1 VKKPKTKFLF
11 RLIGIGIFIYIISK
25 VDSSKI
31 INQYRNADTR
41 LILISSIIIAV
52 FILTKSLRWKAIA
65 NIQGIHLSLKE
76 SIMIYTSSLYLGII
90 TPGRIGDFAKSYYII
105 NNKGIPI
112 GKALFSSL
120 ADRLFDLFFIVLAGY
135 ISLIFFPNIF
145 QHQFLFSTLML
156 IVILSILIILIRKKE
171 ILIKLINS
179 ALPKSKFKSTSIKL
193 SNISR
198 DLIHEFA
205 LFNAKN
211 LAFILT
217 LTLVAWA
224 CHYTFFILSA
234 HSLKIETSISNIIIS
249 ISAAIFMSL
258 LPISIAGFGT
268 RDIALII
275 IFSRIGLS
283 KEQAITFSLSFVLVY
298 IIIGLLGF
306 ICWMI
311 SPIEIKTREEGGMT
325 RDA

>member
-1 VKKPKTKFLF
+1 VKKPKTKILF

-25 VDSSKI
+25 VDLSSI
-31 INQYRNADTR
+31 VNQYKKSDTR
-41 LILISSIIIAV
+41 LILISSIIIII

-65 NIQGIHLSLKE
+65 NIQGINLSLKE
-76 SIMIYTSSLYLGII
+76 SILVYTSSLYLGII

-105 NNKGIPI
+105 NKGIPI

-120 ADRLFDLFFIVLAGY
+120 ADRLFDLLFIVLAGY
-135 ISLIFFPNIF
+135 ISVIFFPNIF
-145 QHQFLFSTLML
+145 KHQFLLSTLIVAL
-156 IVILSILIILIRKKE
+156 ILTILIILIRKKE
-171 ILIKLINS
+171 IFIKVINLI
-179 ALPKSKFKSTSIKL
+179 LPKSRFKSTSTKL
-193 SNISR
+193 SSISKE
-198 DLIHEFA
+198 LIQEFA

-211 LAFILT
+211 LAFIIT

-224 CHYTFFILSA
+224 CHYTFFVLSA
-234 HSLKIETSISNIIIS
+234 HSLRIETSISNIIIS

-275 IFSRIGLS
+275 IFNRIGLS

-311 SPIEIKTREEGGMT
+311 SPIEIKDREKGGTT